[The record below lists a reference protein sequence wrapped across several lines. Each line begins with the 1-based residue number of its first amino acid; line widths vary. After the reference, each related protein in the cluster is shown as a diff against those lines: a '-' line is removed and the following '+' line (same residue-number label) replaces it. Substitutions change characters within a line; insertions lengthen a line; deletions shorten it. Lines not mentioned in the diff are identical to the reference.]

1 MKALWMVL
9 ASLGLAAC
17 ASTTGS
23 GSAEGNRSLV
33 GSWRLTEVASQT
45 VPMTGG
51 SAKLLQFEAQTN
63 KVSGNVGCNR
73 LFGVYQSEGS
83 NLSFNGIAT
92 TRMACDP
99 VSMQMETSVIQNM
112 EKVQSWSINGSELQ
126 LKDDKQQTI
135 LKFKR
140 L

>member
-17 ASTTGS
+17 ASTGT
-23 GSAEGNRSLV
+23 GSAEGNRSLA
-33 GSWRLTEVASQT
+33 GSWRLTEVATQS

-51 SAKLLQFEAQTN
+51 SAKLLQFEAATN

-73 LFGVYQSEGS
+73 LFGEYQSEGER
-83 NLSFNGIAT
+83 LSFNGIAT

-99 VSMQMETSVIQNM
+99 ISMQMETNVVQNM
-112 EKVQSWSINGSELQ
+112 EKVQTWSINGSELQ
-126 LKDDKQQTI
+126 LKDQAGQTI